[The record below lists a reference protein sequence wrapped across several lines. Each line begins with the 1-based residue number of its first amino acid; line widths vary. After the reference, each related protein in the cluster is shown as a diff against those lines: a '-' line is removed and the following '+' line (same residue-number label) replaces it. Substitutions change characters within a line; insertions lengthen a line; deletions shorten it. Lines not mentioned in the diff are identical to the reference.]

1 MEKTVDEQIDALLAE
16 IKNIEHL
23 YSDEIAALKKRKGFY
38 LYSDKADKE
47 MEKIAEKYA
56 PLLVEKENEL
66 QKLTDENYN
75 YLTEK
80 KKKSST

>member
-38 LYSDKADKE
+38 LYSDKADK
-47 MEKIAEKYA
+47 
-56 PLLVEKENEL
+56 
-66 QKLTDENYN
+66 
-75 YLTEK
+75 
-80 KKKSST
+80 